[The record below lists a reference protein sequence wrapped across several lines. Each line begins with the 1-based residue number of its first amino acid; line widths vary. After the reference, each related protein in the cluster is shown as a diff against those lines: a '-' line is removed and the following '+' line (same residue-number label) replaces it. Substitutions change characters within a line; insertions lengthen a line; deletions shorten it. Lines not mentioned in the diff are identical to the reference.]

1 MKFCSY
7 AYAPPPPT
15 FDKILAEKTAFY
27 KRDLTVLDHVA
38 NKYIMTNTDWLAEIL
53 LDNSFS
59 STKSQ
64 AMKH

>member
-15 FDKILAEKTAFY
+15 FDKILAEKSAFY
-27 KRDLTVLDHVA
+27 KRDLTVLDHVE
-38 NKYIMTNTDWLAEIL
+38 NKYTMTDTDWLAEIL